1 MCVCVCVYVLQIGLL
16 YYMDDITKTYPIN
29 EYYQMKIAIV
39 FVVAGHCAREILL
52 ARIIGELYAQVSF
65 FPTTGP
71 ETG

>member
-1 MCVCVCVYVLQIGLL
+1 
-16 YYMDDITKTYPIN
+16 MDDITITYPIN

-39 FVVAGHCAREILL
+39 FVVAGHCASKILIVK
-52 ARIIGELYAQVSF
+52 IIRELYAQVSF